1 MATYTS
7 AATGLWSAGA
17 TWVGG
22 VKPPSGAGHKI
33 VIAAGHTVTYDEADG
48 TYGDNTSSTTA
59 ASNAIVVNGVLKAS
73 RSTSTILRCA
83 GTLFRATG
91 GTVDYG
97 TTADPIPSGVTA
109 DIYLNHGSTTVG
121 QHAMT
126 SHLQS
131 SGTWAFVGVAR
142 TRNTTLTNA
151 PSAGSNVAITVAAAD
166 NWSVGDTVV
175 IASDTDD
182 PSRAQVT
189 TLASGSGASWV
200 LTALNYARV
209 SGCRVGNLSSN
220 VCVRSASSTYPAA
233 VTFSCS
239 DTGTMLLD
247 IKNVLFENI
256 GSTAGWAGAAQNF
269 PAYYG
274 VSIRGG
280 GAAKQTLY
288 DCAAYH
294 TGTVPSIVIGA
305 GSPSA
310 AAHEFNN
317 WACYS
322 PHASSGGAYFGDN
335 CSVRAVDCVLYRATV
350 CYTSAY
356 NAGSIDTLISGG
368 AAWAAS
374 QVFSVA
380 AGRLKFTN
388 ANLHSL
394 TQLVNNVVGSAVLEA
409 CSVSTQQRI
418 FSQLSANS
426 PTTVDLTNCN
436 FGGNTLTSTNTTG
449 SVPTQGQRANIT
461 AINGNPDDNRVLSY
475 FQTTVTDSS
484 TRKRSTYAV
493 KIQPKVTNTA
503 IAYTFTVPAVAGV
516 AQVIKGSLRFD
527 VTYGTATPPSI
538 ALSGQGVTASFTAP
552 ATADAWHD
560 FTFTFTPASTG
571 DINATVTVQSTSTSG
586 FAWLDGVY
594 HYPMTQSVRHYGYQ
608 WLPQAA
614 QVVDTRLT
622 LSESAALA
630 LPIAVDHGTQT
641 ITVTGTATPRQVF
654 EACMADLCQTGNQS
668 RAVHIS
674 SSTGDTFSTSY
685 TVIGAVSG
693 SYTDSAGLHVTI
705 TAAALASGS
714 RVQLYSITDSIEI
727 LNTTLST
734 NGLSYATTWTV
745 DKTIRLR
752 ADHPDKLPIEA
763 VGILTSAGLQF
774 LNTQSADTVYVS
786 NGIDGSTCTEFSAD
800 GLAIHVNISDLDG
813 ATVVQRLYAWWQ
825 WYQTTAAGIASQ
837 FFGSISAI
845 DSANYTIDQARANV
859 YLNNTRSTPV
869 MISGGYLSR
878 QDGSTVIA
886 NGSGSIQMDPGRA
899 YVAPGGA
906 AITVPVGERVITISS
921 SGNFFART

>member
-1 MATYTS
+1 MA
-7 AATGLWSAGA
+7 
-17 TWVGG
+17 
-22 VKPPSGAGHKI
+22 
-33 VIAAGHTVTYDEADG
+33 
-48 TYGDNTSSTTA
+48 
-59 ASNAIVVNGVLKAS
+59 
-73 RSTSTILRCA
+73 
-83 GTLFRATG
+83 
-91 GTVDYG
+91 
-97 TTADPIPSGVTA
+97 
-109 DIYLNHGSTTVG
+109 
-121 QHAMT
+121 
-126 SHLQS
+126 
-131 SGTWAFVGVAR
+131 
-142 TRNTTLTNA
+142 
-151 PSAGSNVAITVAAAD
+151 
-166 NWSVGDTVV
+166 
-175 IASDTDD
+175 
-182 PSRAQVT
+182 
-189 TLASGSGASWV
+189 
-200 LTALNYARV
+200 
-209 SGCRVGNLSSN
+209 
-220 VCVRSASSTYPAA
+220 
-233 VTFSCS
+233 
-239 DTGTMLLD
+239 LD
-247 IKNVLFENI
+247 IRNVLFENI
-256 GSTAGWAGAAQNF
+256 GVLAGWSGGNQNI

-274 VSIRGG
+274 VGIRGG
-280 GAAKQTLY
+280 GAPKQTLHA
-288 DCAAYH
+288 CAAYY
-294 TGTVPSIVIGA
+294 TSTVPAFTISSG
-305 GSPSA
+305 GLSA
-310 AAHEFNN
+310 ATHEFNG
-317 WACYS
+317 WAIYNQ
-322 PHASSGGAYFGDN
+322 HATGGGAYFGDN
-335 CSVRAVDCVLYRATV
+335 SSCSTADCYLYRVATA
-350 CYTSAY
+350 YQSAY
-356 NAGSIDTLISGG
+356 NAGSIESIISGG
-368 AAWAAS
+368 AAWASATVLTTWAGFVKFTAAELHS
-374 QVFSVA
+374 QANLVSNI
-380 AGRLKFTN
+380 AGRGEFEN
-388 ANLHSL
+388 CAI
-394 TQLVNNVVGSAVLEA
+394 
-409 CSVSTQQRI
+409 STQQRL
-418 FSQLSANS
+418 FLQGTQNS
-426 PTTVDLTNCN
+426 PTTVIMSGCS
-436 FGGNTLTSTNTTG
+436 FAGMTLTATNTTG